1 MKKKM
6 LAIDFFFFFFPMDFV
21 MIFSYTTQDYWS
33 KISYSRNYIDELYIQ
48 ASRKDITLKTNST
61 KPRFEENIEK
71 L

>member
-6 LAIDFFFFFFPMDFV
+6 LAIDFFFFFPPMDFV

>member
-6 LAIDFFFFFFPMDFV
+6 LAIDFFFFSPMDFV

>member
-6 LAIDFFFFFFPMDFV
+6 LAIDFFFFFSPMDFV

>member
-1 MKKKM
+1 
-6 LAIDFFFFFFPMDFV
+6 